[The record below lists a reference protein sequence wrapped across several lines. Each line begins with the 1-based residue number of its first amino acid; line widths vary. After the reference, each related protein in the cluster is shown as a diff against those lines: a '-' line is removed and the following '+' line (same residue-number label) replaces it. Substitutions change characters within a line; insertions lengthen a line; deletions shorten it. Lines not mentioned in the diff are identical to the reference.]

1 MDYQKA
7 KRSLQDADKRMK
19 RNGYSAF
26 MKCHVA
32 WSRGQT
38 ELVPVILLD
47 IHFKN
52 VPELFYI
59 KEEER
64 NTSKETCTLS
74 VQGARLNGLAKQ
86 KSWNNQ
92 KQTFQFESLILAQ
105 DERWRRA

>member
-19 RNGYSAF
+19 RNGYGAF

-52 VPELFYI
+52 VPELFYNKKGKGTPVKRPVLYRY
-59 KEEER
+59 KE
-64 NTSKETCTLS
+64 L
-74 VQGARLNGLAKQ
+74 
-86 KSWNNQ
+86 
-92 KQTFQFESLILAQ
+92 
-105 DERWRRA
+105 D

>member
-86 KSWNNQ
+86 NLGTTRNKHFN
-92 KQTFQFESLILAQ
+92 L
-105 DERWRRA
+105 RV